1 MVRKLFAY
9 TLTALV
15 SVSLCL
21 VEAAEESQGQNA
33 GNTVVINSF
42 GENSKKLSS
51 DEAITSWL
59 GSELKDQLGLAA
71 GDGLVL
77 SERSATINNY
87 SIRSVQQTHQGIPVI
102 GYESRLVL
110 DAQGNQINLLG
121 QHQGF
126 TGTAPTQPQIS
137 VEQALELADITTAV
151 TTPDAPV
158 YYELDDELRLSW
170 VVSGYT
176 SAGSAEKIY
185 VDASNGEILTRL
197 PVTHSALNRI
207 VRNMEAACRAMG
219 VDYPIDNGTS
229 IDIQNFL
236 EQESSLSRFEGD
248 SASGVG
254 HVDELYQMLGDAY
267 QFINNIYGM
276 DSLDDQGLPIEAY
289 SGIRFYPGNGWS
301 ECVGDDFNASWYGD
315 WNELH
320 IPASALPYVEVI
332 AHELGHGIVSNGAG
346 LQINDSTAA
355 PGALN
360 EALGDVIGVS
370 FRAWRESGGSLG
382 SSLDTVPEISNW
394 WEIRWPFG
402 IMRNMRNPQSADP
415 EFPDHFDDY
424 LYLPIER
431 DYDWGGL
438 HYNNSIINQAFYIL
452 VEGGRHPRLGT
463 GPNVQGI
470 GLTDASKIFALAA
483 ANTLTQ
489 YSDFEAARYAFA
501 MAAQILYDEYSPQWV
516 AVHEAMDAVGLPGT
530 WQRSAPTPPP
540 VITPTPVPQTDPTPA
555 PTPDPTPVPTT
566 PEPEPSPGPVSVPMP
581 EEPSTPVEVAN
592 NNALYIG
599 LGLAFLALAIFGLSR
614 LRPDYSNVGP
624 EYRRAATPAPAVE
637 PEVKITPQQVAVSR
651 SRIVGRLVGS
661 GSSSSIEL
669 DEALLSST
677 EGLAIGRSSAL
688 NHVILNDSRISRRH
702 LRLRKE
708 GHIVVLEDLNSTH
721 GTSVNGNKLQP
732 FAKTVL
738 NQGDSIEIAGIQFT
752 CDLSA

>member
-1 MVRKLFAY
+1 MRRLFAL
-9 TLTALV
+9 TLLIIYSSTL
-15 SVSLCL
+15 L
-21 VEAAEESQGQNA
+21 AAEEDNNSA
-33 GNTVVINSF
+33 SSIYINSF
-42 GENSKKLSS
+42 GENTKRLAS
-51 DEAITSWL
+51 DEAIVSWL
-59 GSELKDQLGLAA
+59 GSELKDQLGLAPE
-71 GDGLVL
+71 DGLAL
-77 SERSATINNY
+77 SERSTTVNNY
-87 SIRSVQQTHQGIPVI
+87 SIRSLQQTHQGIPVI
-102 GYESRLVL
+102 GYESKLVL

-126 TGTAPTQPQIS
+126 NGAAPTQAQIS
-137 VEQALELADITTAV
+137 VQQAIELADIVTAID
-151 TTPDAPV
+151 TPEDPV
-158 YYELDDELRLSW
+158 YYVQNDGLRLSW
-170 VVSGYT
+170 VISGYS
-176 SAGSAEKIY
+176 SAGAAEKIY
-185 VDASNGEILTRL
+185 VDALNGEILLRL

-207 VRNMEAACRAMG
+207 VRNMEAACRSVG
-219 VDYPIDNGTS
+219 VDYPIDNDTS

-248 SASGVG
+248 SPSGVS

-267 QFINNIYGM
+267 QFIENIYGM

-301 ECVGDDFNASWYGD
+301 ECVGDDFNASWYGG

-332 AHELGHGIVSNGAG
+332 AHELGHGIVSNGSA
-346 LQINDSTAA
+346 LEINDVTAA

-360 EALGDVIGVS
+360 EALGDAIGVS

-382 SSLDTVPEISNW
+382 SNLDTVPEIQNW
-394 WEIRWPFG
+394 WQIRWPFG
-402 IMRNMRNPQSADP
+402 VMRDMRNPKSADS
-415 EFPDHFDDY
+415 ESPDHFDDY
-424 LYLPIER
+424 LYLPIEA

-463 GPNVQGI
+463 GPSVQGI
-470 GLTDASKIFALAA
+470 GLTDATKIFALAA

-501 MAAQILYDEYSPQWV
+501 MAAQILFDEYSPQWI
-516 AVHEAMDAVGLPGT
+516 AVHEAMDAVGIPGT

-540 VITPTPVPQTDPTPA
+540 VITPTPVPQTDPTP
-555 PTPDPTPVPTT
+555 DPTPVPAPTT
-566 PEPEPSPGPVSVPMP
+566 PEPEPSSGPVSAPIP
-581 EEPSTPVEVAN
+581 EDPVSAPAEVAN

-614 LRPDYSNVGP
+614 LRPEYSNAGP
-624 EYRRAATPAPAVE
+624 EYRRAVPNPATEPKVE
-637 PEVKITPQQVAVSR
+637 VAQQHVAVSR
-651 SRIVGRLVGS
+651 NRVIGRLRGS
-661 GSSSSIEL
+661 TGSSTIEL
-669 DEALLSST
+669 DEGLLSSA
-677 EGLAIGRSSAL
+677 EGLVVGRSSAL

-721 GTSVNGNKLQP
+721 GTSVNGNKLKP

-738 NQGDSIEIAGIQFT
+738 NQGDSIDIAGIHFT
-752 CDLSA
+752 YDLSA